1 MNPPQNPGAE
11 LLIACPSCHTPL
23 RLAAP
28 GMGSLEG
35 SVVWSDGY
43 RFSPLMPVP
52 PRIYRCPGCGGIAW
66 VNSSPTLGYLL
77 PDTERTEENA
87 EWFAAPPV
95 GILDEAGLL
104 EALSLAQEPEAE
116 LELRVASWWRSNDLC
131 RVSPPVT
138 APPRSDAALENLRR
152 IVDLTADG
160 DETLLL
166 FRAEALRHL
175 GRFDEVAETLQGVYC
190 SDFAPAKSKQLE
202 WASQKDNRLYKLFE
216 ALELGFA
223 EDFEEATEN
232 PPSGDFPEAGS
243 SFPCTLPSET

>member
-1 MNPPQNPGAE
+1 MNPIESQGAE
-11 LLIACPSCHTPL
+11 LLVACPNCHTPL

-52 PRIYRCPGCGGIAW
+52 PRIYRCSSCAGIAW

-77 PDTERTEENA
+77 PDTARTDENA

-95 GILDEAGLL
+95 GTLDEAGFL
-104 EALSLAQEPEAE
+104 EALSLAREPEAE
-116 LELRVASWWRSNDLC
+116 LELRVASWWRSNDPC
-131 RVSPPVT
+131 RVSPPVP
-138 APPRSDAALENLRR
+138 APPRSDASLENLRR

-175 GRFDEVAETLQGVYC
+175 GRFDEVAVTLEGVYC
-190 SDFAPAKSKQLE
+190 SDFSPAKSKQLE
-202 WASQKDNRLYKLFE
+202 WASQEDNRLYKLFE
-216 ALELGFA
+216 SLEFGVGT
-223 EDFEEATEN
+223 DWDEASEN
-232 PPSGDFPEAGS
+232 QPQQESGQQVS
-243 SFPCTLPSET
+243 SASGTSPSET